1 MNQKRNLIITIC
13 TGNICRSPMAERLLQ
28 QALEAEGAPLNEFQ
42 VISAGVAAW
51 AGDPAS
57 ENSVKALSKI
67 GIPLEHHK
75 SQPITK
81 SLLEQAFLVLG
92 MTESHLHALDK
103 YKNVLPPKVH
113 LFREFMESPETFE
126 IPDPYGQNLAAY
138 RECLDSMA
146 EAIPSLLA
154 YLKRDC

>member
-1 MNQKRNLIITIC
+1 
-13 TGNICRSPMAERLLQ
+13 MAERLLQ
-28 QALEAEGAPLNEFQ
+28 QALKAEGAPLNKLQ
-42 VISAGVAAW
+42 VVSAGVAAW

-57 ENSVKALSKI
+57 ANSVKALSKI
-67 GIPLEHHK
+67 GIQLDHHK

-81 SLLEQAFLVLG
+81 SLLEKACLVLG

-103 YKNVLPPKVH
+103 YKKVLPPNVH

-126 IPDPYGQNLAAY
+126 IPDPYGQNLEAY
-138 RECLDSMA
+138 RKCLDSMA

-154 YLKRDC
+154 YLKREY